1 MGEQADRRLCKVIR
15 VMLQNHPHGSP
26 MKHRLTSLV
35 HRPWSQLML
44 ATATAASLAIG
55 IPSRPAEALPLGDL
69 IFRGI
74 QVIQISNLSDRQEVE
89 IGEQMHRN
97 LISSGRLRITNN
109 QYLND
114 YVNYVGQ
121 RLVAAGSRR
130 NIPYTFLVSEDP
142 QVNAF
147 ATMGGRVYVTTG
159 LMQAADNEA
168 QFASVVA
175 HEIAHI
181 ERRHLVKQIRQRM
194 VAQGVVAAATGSSRN
209 QLANLGIELALNR
222 PHSRSHEYQAD
233 QDGLRILRAADYATP
248 AMPAFMRKL
257 LNPGTRQ
264 TPTFL
269 STHPAVPDRVAALE
283 EQVQSGEQ
291 NVCDRTPTL
300 TDCGLNERDYA
311 DQVKSQL

>member
-1 MGEQADRRLCKVIR
+1 
-15 VMLQNHPHGSP
+15 
-26 MKHRLTSLV
+26 
-35 HRPWSQLML
+35 ML
-44 ATATAASLAIG
+44 ATATAASLAMG
-55 IPSRPAEALPLGDL
+55 LPARSAQAVPLGDL

-74 QVIQISNLSDRQEVE
+74 QVIQISNLSDSQEVQ

-97 LISSGRLRITNN
+97 FVSQRRFRFSNN

-114 YVNYVGQ
+114 YTNYVGQ

-130 NIPYTFLVSEDP
+130 PNIPYTFLVVEDP
-142 QVNAF
+142 QINAF

-159 LMQAADNEA
+159 LMKAADNEA

-194 VAQGVVAAATGSSRN
+194 VAQGVVAVATGSSRN
-209 QLANLGIELALNR
+209 QLANLGVELALNR

-233 QDGLRILRAADYATP
+233 EDGLRILTAGGYARS

-257 LNPGTRQ
+257 LNPRGRGT
-264 TPTFL
+264 PAFL

-283 EQVQSGEQ
+283 QQVQSGTPNQ
-291 NVCDRTPTL
+291 CDATPTL
-300 TDCGLNERDYA
+300 ATCGLNDREYQW
-311 DQVKSQL
+311 QVGSQL